1 MSVRFSSLAMEG
13 CCTWRISASI
23 FCDRPRAWRNSLSGI
38 SAIILFALSD
48 ARARA
53 CGVMRARSSENF
65 LAIDKALFPQLLQ
78 MLVVKPVGN
87 RNMDFIPA
95 IAAGLV
101 AANQQDGRAAWVKCI
116 QGSQG
121 TTIMLRPQ
129 FSHV

>member
-1 MSVRFSSLAMEG
+1 
-13 CCTWRISASI
+13 
-23 FCDRPRAWRNSLSGI
+23 GI

-101 AANQQDGRAAWVKCI
+101 AANQQVGRAAWVKCI

-129 FSHV
+129 FSHVAVPGTLDAARMGKVQRRAKLLKQLY